1 MEENIFKD
9 DYELVERV
17 TAVIGIPKELL
28 NPENVVSP
36 EYKIKA
42 KNYIKRRLANI
53 IDDIQSFEKE
63 TIRMAYIYY
72 IVYLISPTM
81 PVRLPQR
88 MENISTKTLL
98 QTIDWNSFA
107 DEMLNRCDGLL
118 DELLED
124 HGEEITLGNTFVELS
139 DSVPYPNELA

>member
-107 DEMLNRCDGLL
+107 DEMLNRCDELL
-118 DELLED
+118 NELLED